1 MKNSKYIFGLTTI
14 FAVFILA
21 AATYTLFFYKTDYL
35 KIFVVYYK
43 PAPLIKSE
51 IFEPIQGGRAI
62 ANTSS
67 RAGNF
72 TEEQLNWLN
81 TNLIGDD
88 TGENISELNRY
99 FAENTA
105 LYWIWKNTNTPY
117 VGMFQYRRLLSINS
131 NHHYPFVEFPS
142 MRFIHLGINHL
153 YGFSKEFLR
162 TLELEKKFIL
172 PWFATHDVLLSE
184 PIKLNAYE
192 HYQQE
197 HNIDDLNKALE
208 IIKQKHPHM
217 YNFALENLHSNEG
230 IYPSNLIITRREI
243 FNNYAE
249 WVFSI
254 MIPLYESIKDELK
267 TKTTEEKLAF
277 AYLSERLFTIY
288 FRYHQK
294 YNGLRIKE
302 FPHALASSFFNP
314 PVNRAFISIQADS
327 WKDDFLAYD
336 NNKICGFNNP
346 DYHCGKYE
354 ILSPTEMLVK
364 WDNNKKTNLYLYS
377 PNTFKIKSK

>member
-1 MKNSKYIFGLTTI
+1 MKNSKYIFGFTII
-14 FAVFILA
+14 FAVFVLLSAI
-21 AATYTLFFYKTDYL
+21 YTLFIYKTDYL

-62 ANTSS
+62 ANTPS
-67 RAGNF
+67 RDGNF
-72 TEEQLNWLN
+72 TTEQIEWLN
-81 TNLIGDD
+81 GNLIGDD
-88 TGENISELNRY
+88 TGDNISELNRY

-117 VGMFQYRRLLSINS
+117 VGMFQYRRLLSINE

-162 TLELEKKFIL
+162 ALELEKKFIL

-184 PIKLNAYE
+184 PIRLNAYE
-192 HYQQE
+192 QYKTE
-197 HNIDDLNKALE
+197 HDIEDLNKALE
-208 IIKQKHPHM
+208 IIKQKYPHM
-217 YNFALENLHSNEG
+217 HNFALETLNSQEG
-230 IYPSNLIITRREI
+230 FYPANLIITRRDI

-249 WVFSI
+249 WLFSI
-254 MIPLYESIKDELK
+254 MLPLYNQMKEELQ
-267 TKTTEEKLAF
+267 TRNTEQKLAF

-314 PVNRAFISIQADS
+314 PVGKPYIKIITDKWEDS
-327 WKDDFLAYD
+327 FLAYD
-336 NNKICGFNNP
+336 NQKLCGFNNP
-346 DYHCGKYE
+346 DYHCGKYD
-354 ILSPTEMLVK
+354 IISPTELKVN
-364 WDNNKKTNLYLYS
+364 WDNNKKSNLYLS
-377 PNTFKIKSK
+377 APNTFKIK

>member
-1 MKNSKYIFGLTTI
+1 MKNSKYIFSLTLI
-14 FAVFILA
+14 FAVFILSSA
-21 AATYTLFFYKTDYL
+21 IYTLFFYKTDYL

-51 IFEPIQGGRAI
+51 IFEPIQGGKAI
-62 ANTSS
+62 ANTPS
-67 RAGNF
+67 RQGTF
-72 TEEQLNWLN
+72 SQEEIDWLN
-81 TNLIGDD
+81 KNMIGDN
-88 TGENISELNRY
+88 TGDNISELNRY
-99 FAENTA
+99 FAENSA

-162 TLELEKKFIL
+162 SLELEKKFIL
-172 PWFATHDVLLSE
+172 PWFATHDVLVSE
-184 PIKLNAYE
+184 PIKLNAYDQ
-192 HYQQE
+192 YKKE
-197 HNIDDLNKALE
+197 HNIEDLHKALN
-208 IIKQKHPHM
+208 ILKQKYPHM
-217 YNFALENLHSNEG
+217 YNFAIENLNSEEG

-249 WVFSI
+249 WLFSI
-254 MIPLYESIKDELK
+254 MLPLYEEMKEELQNRDA
-267 TKTTEEKLAF
+267 EQKLAF

-294 YNGLRIKE
+294 YNGLKIKE

-314 PVNRAFISIQADS
+314 PQGIPYIKIKTDS
-327 WKDDFLAYD
+327 WEDSFLALD
-336 NNKICGFNNP
+336 NQKICGFNNP

-354 ILSPTEMLVK
+354 IIPQNKIKIT
-364 WDNNKKTNLYLYS
+364 WNNGKKSILYLFA
-377 PNTFKIKSK
+377 PNTFKFEN

>member
-21 AATYTLFFYKTDYL
+21 SAIYTLFFYKTDYL

-62 ANTSS
+62 ANAPS
-67 RAGNF
+67 RDGNF
-72 TEEQLNWLN
+72 TKEQIDWLN
-81 TNLIGDD
+81 NNLIGDD
-88 TGENISELNRY
+88 TGDNISELNRY

-117 VGMFQYRRLLSINS
+117 VGMFQYRRLLSINT

-192 HYQQE
+192 QYKNE
-197 HNIDDLNKALE
+197 HNVEDLNKALE
-208 IIKQKHPHM
+208 IIKQKHPQM
-217 YNFALENLHSNEG
+217 YTFALETLNSENG
-230 IYPSNLIITRREI
+230 IYPSNLIITRRDI

-249 WVFSI
+249 WLFSI
-254 MIPLYESIKDELK
+254 MIPLYNNIK
-267 TKTTEEKLAF
+267 EEIQTRNAEQKLAF

-294 YNGLRIKE
+294 YSGLRIKE

-314 PVNRAFISIQADS
+314 PAGKPYLKITTDKWEDN
-327 WKDDFLAYD
+327 FLGYD
-336 NNKICGFNNP
+336 NHKICGFNNP
-346 DYHCGKYE
+346 DYHCGKYD
-354 ILSPTEMLVK
+354 IISSTELKVN
-364 WDNNKKTNLYLYS
+364 WDNNKKSNLYLS
-377 PNTFKIKSK
+377 APNTFKIK